1 MAMTEPNATPSLWR
15 DTIQALR
22 FYSRLPLPVL
32 PGETDPHRVPDFAVL
47 ARAVPVAGL
56 VLGGL
61 AGLVLVPAA
70 LVLPA
75 LVAATLAVGA
85 SIIMTGAFHEDGL
98 ADTADSFGGMT
109 KDRRLDIMKD
119 SRIGTFG
126 GAALIIALLLKATTL
141 ASLITQ
147 VGVGQT
153 ALALAACGALS
164 RTAALA
170 LAVYLTPARDD
181 GAAYATGAPT
191 PESWDQARFLA
202 LLAAAL
208 LFPAGGIAGT
218 ITALLVVVGV
228 AYGMVALARRHV
240 GGYVGDMAGATQ
252 QVSEIA
258 VLLTL
263 LILA

>member
-1 MAMTEPNATPSLWR
+1 MTDLHPAPSLWR
-15 DTIQALR
+15 DTIQSLR

-32 PGETDPHRVPDFAVL
+32 PGEDDPHRVPDFAVL
-47 ARAVPVAGL
+47 ARAVPMAGL

-61 AGLVLVPAA
+61 AGMILVPAA

-75 LVAATLAVGA
+75 LVAATLAVGC

-109 KDRRLDIMKD
+109 RDRRLDIMKD

-126 GAALIIALLLKATTL
+126 GAALIIALMLKVTTL
-141 ASLITQ
+141 ASLIPQ
-147 VGVGQT
+147 VGIGGT

-170 LAVYLTPARDD
+170 LAFYLPPARDD

-191 PESWDQARFLA
+191 PESWDQARFFA
-202 LLAAAL
+202 LLTAPL
-208 LFPAGGIAGT
+208 LWPAGGVAGT
-218 ITALLVVVGV
+218 VTAILVIVGV
-228 AYGMVALARRHV
+228 AFGMVALARRHV

-258 VLLTL
+258 VLMTL

>member
-1 MAMTEPNATPSLWR
+1 MTDPISSSLWR

-32 PGETDPHRVPDFAVL
+32 PGETDPHGVPDFAVL
-47 ARAVPVAGL
+47 ARAVPLAGL

-70 LVLPA
+70 MLLPA
-75 LVAATLAVGA
+75 LVAATLTIAV
-85 SIIMTGAFHEDGL
+85 SIAMTGAFHEDGL

-126 GAALIIALLLKATTL
+126 GAALITMLMLKATTL
-141 ASLITQ
+141 ASLVGQ
-147 VGVGQT
+147 VGAGRT
-153 ALALAACGALS
+153 ALALAAAGAVS
-164 RTAALA
+164 RTAALT
-170 LAVYLTPARDD
+170 LAVALPPARDD

-191 PESWDQARFLA
+191 PESWDQARVIA
-202 LLAAAL
+202 LVCGLLLWPAAGVAGTVTAILAA
-208 LFPAGGIAGT
+208 
-218 ITALLVVVGV
+218 VGV

-252 QVSEIA
+252 QLSEIA
-258 VLLTL
+258 VLLAV